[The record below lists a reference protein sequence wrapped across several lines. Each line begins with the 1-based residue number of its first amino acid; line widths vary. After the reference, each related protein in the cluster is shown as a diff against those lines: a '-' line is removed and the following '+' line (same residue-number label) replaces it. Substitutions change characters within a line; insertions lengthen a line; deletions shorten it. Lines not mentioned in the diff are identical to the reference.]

1 MNEMQT
7 KRKEKL
13 IWVISAAILV
23 LAEVVFRG
31 DIIFV
36 PMGKDSGAFA
46 YFADLW
52 LNGAI
57 LYKET
62 LVDNKPPGIYFV
74 DAAAISL
81 FGKSVYA
88 VQLIDIIWNFLSAVT
103 IFLVSRELFNRYVA
117 VVVSI
122 LFIIYSSIPALASSG
137 NLTVSY
143 MLFPSIGGIYLLVLY
158 LRENIRRYLFWS
170 GFLFGVSFL
179 FKQPVVFE
187 SACALGATI
196 LLSENHR
203 RYAEICRKVLL
214 FAAGGL
220 IPFFFLSLYCTV
232 SGGFEDMVY
241 ALFIL
246 PMEMVSGG
254 RNIFQRTDTLYSV
267 INIFKSD
274 LKHLSLLCI
283 FSSAVVIVYLK
294 RFNKVTIFLYI
305 WFLGSLVGSL
315 SGAIP
320 SKQYYLQ
327 IIPSMAII
335 AGIGCYRLWEIKNK
349 LFWTKYKMVVLSI
362 ALLVFL
368 RHTVDAEVR
377 DFRNNVLKHVNSP
390 RPLTRE
396 ETLANFV
403 NANTNPGDYIY
414 GFGGHTYLRVSFMA
428 NRLFA
433 TRHAISKMID
443 GSAYESGSLIYPHPS
458 KTAWMM
464 NEMIEDVIRAKPKLI
479 FGYSDYYR
487 THPAYSRLV
496 QWIDLNYKYM
506 GPNDT
511 VSLKDYLPVM
521 VIK

>member
-13 IWVISAAILV
+13 IWVNSAAILV

-203 RYAEICRKVLL
+203 RYTEICKNILL
-214 FAAGGL
+214 FVAGGL

-232 SGGFEDMVY
+232 SGGFKDMVY

-246 PMEMVSGG
+246 PMEMSSAG
-254 RNIFQRTDTLYSV
+254 RNIFQRVDILSNV
-267 INIFKSD
+267 ITIFKDD
-274 LKHLSLLCI
+274 LKSLSLLCI
-283 FSSAVVIVYLK
+283 ISSAVAIAYLK
-294 RFNKVTIFLYI
+294 RFNKVTIFLYL

-315 SGAIP
+315 SGGRV
-320 SKQYYLQ
+320 SKQYFLQ
-327 IIPSMAII
+327 AVPSMVVI
-335 AGIGCYRLWEIKNK
+335 AGIGCYHLSEIKK
-349 LFWTKYKMVVLSI
+349 KSFWKKYKTIVLSI

-368 RHTVDAEVR
+368 RHTVTAEVR
-377 DFRNNVLKHVNSP
+377 DFRDNVLQHVHSP

-396 ETLANFV
+396 ELLAEFIS
-403 NANTNPGDYIY
+403 ANTNPGDYIY
-414 GFGGHTYLRVSFMA
+414 GFGGHTYLRASFMA

-433 TRHAISKMID
+433 TRHAIPKMFD
-443 GSAYESGSLIYPHPS
+443 GGGYESRDYPHPS